1 MKSILKNK
9 KIILLFRF
17 ILAFVFIYA
26 SIDKII
32 NPIEFSN
39 NIDNYHITPIFLNNI
54 FALII
59 PWIELIVGCCL
70 LFNILFEGAVN
81 LTISLLVWF
90 IFILTQALLR
100 GIDLN
105 CGCFDLLEKSNDVNL
120 RLEMIN
126 RIVQDMIYLFMAFVL
141 KIRNRVKW
149 K

>member
-126 RIVQDMIYLFMAFVL
+126 RIVQDIIFLFMAFVL
-141 KIRNRVKW
+141 KIRNTVK
-149 K
+149 

>member
-70 LFNILFEGAVN
+70 FFNILFEGAVN
-81 LTISLLVWF
+81 LTIGLLVWF

-105 CGCFDLLEKSNDVNL
+105 CGCFDLLEKGNDVNL
-120 RLEMIN
+120 RLEMIT
-126 RIVQDMIYLFMAFVL
+126 RILQDIIFLFMAFIL
-141 KIRNRVKW
+141 KIRNTSK
-149 K
+149 

>member
-70 LFNILFEGAVN
+70 LFNVLFDGAVN
-81 LTISLLVWF
+81 LTIGLLVWF

-126 RIVQDMIYLFMAFVL
+126 RIVQDIIFLFMAFVL

>member
-17 ILAFVFIYA
+17 ILAFIFIYA

-39 NIDNYHITPIFLNNI
+39 NIDNYHITPILLNNI

-70 LFNILFEGAVN
+70 LFNVLFDGAVN
-81 LTISLLVWF
+81 LTIGLLVWF
-90 IFILTQALLR
+90 IFILMQALLR

-126 RIVQDMIYLFMAFVL
+126 RIVQDIIFLFMAFLL
-141 KIRNRVKW
+141 KIRNRLQ
-149 K
+149 